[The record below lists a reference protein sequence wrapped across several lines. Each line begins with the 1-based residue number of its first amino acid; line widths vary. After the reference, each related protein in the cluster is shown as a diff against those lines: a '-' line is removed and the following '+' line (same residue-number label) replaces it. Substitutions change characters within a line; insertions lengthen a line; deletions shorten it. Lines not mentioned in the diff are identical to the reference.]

1 MNARCGFH
9 HDQRACR
16 WSFERLLGRWIVR
29 TAVWVWSLVLV
40 CTDASLE
47 RERHGSTGGGWEG
60 SVVLWL
66 EMSGWSTNT
75 RAIQQSIAMPQ
86 RNRSSHVQGR
96 APVCDYTPRCS
107 RHPWRHDFPLQKT
120 TCPNAPTSVFMSR
133 SWSLWIFFNCVR
145 SKCSLREHS
154 RVQSSNRPDRERHHA
169 KPSES
174 PG

>member
-1 MNARCGFH
+1 MRGADSIMTKEPAAGALKGFLAAGSSELLYGFGRLSLSAPMQALSENGMARQG
-9 HDQRACR
+9 
-16 WSFERLLGRWIVR
+16 EGGKE
-29 TAVWVWSLVLV
+29 VWFV
-40 CTDASLE
+40 
-47 RERHGSTGGGWEG
+47 
-60 SVVLWL
+60 WL

-154 RVQSSNRPDRERHHA
+154 KVQSSNRPDRERHHA
-169 KPSES
+169 KPSDS